1 MSKVSNGNVEAFL
14 EALAAERGAAKNT
27 LLSYRRDLALLT
39 SYLGKPAA
47 AADENDLRRYLLHLH
62 QTGMSATTQARKLS
76 CFRQFFRFAVSERF
90 VTDNPAARL
99 VSPKKSKTLPKT
111 LSESEVEQLLAFVT
125 KDAKAQPTLSKLRLV
140 ALLELLYASGLRVSE
155 LISLPKILA
164 AGERQYLIVKGKG
177 GKERMVPIG
186 RAAAQALSAYFTVLK
201 KMGVESK
208 WLFPSRNT
216 AHHLS
221 RIRAFQIIKA
231 AAKKAGLD
239 FTKISAHV
247 LRHAFATHLLAHGA
261 DLRAVQK
268 LLGHADI
275 STTQIYTHVLDERL
289 KRLVAEKH
297 PLARAKAK

>member
-1 MSKVSNGNVEAFL
+1 MTKASNGSVEAFL
-14 EALAAERGAAKNT
+14 ESLAAERGAAKNT
-27 LLSYRRDLALLT
+27 LLSYRRDLELLT
-39 SYLGKPAA
+39 SYLGKSVV

-62 QTGMSATTQARKLS
+62 QTGTSATTQARKLS
-76 CFRQFFRFAVSERF
+76 CFRQFFRFAVSEKILA
-90 VTDNPAARL
+90 DNPTAAL

-111 LSESEVEQLLAFVT
+111 LSENEVEQLLAFVS
-125 KDAKAQPTLSKLRLV
+125 KDAKVQPTLTNLRLV

-155 LISLPKILA
+155 LISLPKVLV

-186 RAAAQALSAYFTVLK
+186 RAAAQALSSYLTALK
-201 KMGVESK
+201 KTDVESK
-208 WLFPSRNT
+208 WLFPSRNA

-221 RIRAFQIIKA
+221 RIRAFQLIKS